1 MELPNLT
8 RQELLVYRIIAELGQ
23 ADVRSVQKYLESEQK
38 LEYNTILTFA
48 RKLAEKGVVK
58 RDRVGRKDIYSP
70 MVAPEK
76 VLKKLIESFIGSSLK
91 KNPGILVDLLFE
103 ANPKLQEKELRKLKL
118 LVDSAEEE

>member
-70 MVAPEK
+70 LVAPEK
-76 VLKKLIESFIGSSLK
+76 VLKKLVETFIGGPLK
-91 KNPGILVDLLFE
+91 KNPGVLIDLLFE
-103 ANPKLQEKELRKLKL
+103 ANPKLNEKDHRKLML
-118 LVDSAEEE
+118 LVDSSE